1 MGDVGVDV
9 VGDVG
14 GDVGV
19 DVVGIVGGAVVV
31 ICLTSPQ
38 LLATEGQSFNL
49 VYKFKLN
56 QDD

>member
-1 MGDVGVDV
+1 MGG
-9 VGDVG
+9 
-14 GDVGV
+14 VGV

-56 QDD
+56 HDG